1 MIKDKQ
7 TIFSLLEKGE
17 KGTIYVALKFRI
29 GKQKNSYIHKNKEK
43 ILKFNDSVKMSK
55 GLKILNTYSP
65 FINSSKSLIPNQIV
79 AETK

>member
-43 ILKFNDSVKMSK
+43 IPKFNDSVEMSK

>member
-17 KGTIYVALKFRI
+17 KGTNVALMFKI

-43 ILKFNDSVKMSK
+43 ILKFNDSVEMSK
-55 GLKILNTYSP
+55 G
-65 FINSSKSLIPNQIV
+65 
-79 AETK
+79 